1 MAPLLE
7 LANLEPLVLRNIVDL
22 SLAARIVRVLG
33 ANSINV
39 IFGLEVVAAVEMRQ
53 LMPTLA
59 VLHGC
64 TSFNLVC
71 LFVQNKAIICNYGTD
86 FILFQFTADQED
98 FVLSLNAS
106 KAFRDQLSVANSD

>member
-1 MAPLLE
+1 MASLLE
-7 LANLEPLVLRNIVDL
+7 LTNLEPLVLCNIVDL
-22 SLAARIVRVLG
+22 SLAACIVRVLG

-39 IFGLEVVAAVEMRQ
+39 IFSLEVVAAVEMCK
-53 LMPTLA
+53 LVPTLA

-86 FILFQFTADQED
+86 FVLFQLTANQED